1 MAIHSERTPGDR
13 RPRQHEDRETQ
24 GGFVLLVIILPGK
37 MSPGPTV
44 EPPFFLSPRKG
55 LILQTANTVNTKMRQ
70 FWQGA
75 PLLYA
80 IKAAAAIE
88 AKGE

>member
-1 MAIHSERTPGDR
+1 MAVHSERTPGDR
-13 RPRQHEDRETQ
+13 RPRRPEDRETQ

-55 LILQTANTVNTKMRQ
+55 LIFQTANTVNTKMRHR
-70 FWQGA
+70 
-75 PLLYA
+75 LDREHLSYMR
-80 IKAAAAIE
+80 
-88 AKGE
+88 